1 VAALVL
7 QFAVRDVHRLGILDV
22 RLYNTDRHSGNIL
35 VRRPA
40 DLSGHGG
47 EAAVAAEMAFDSLSL
62 SLRAEQ
68 RVELIPIDHG
78 YCLPESLDAV
88 YFEWLFWPQ
97 VRIRRRVCLLFHL
110 ADHVEN
116 FSELKKTMLCGVV
129 YGRKRRLVG
138 FRIHSH
144 PPCHAL
150 LSGVRSLRFNRRHNH
165 SPLRSCSTSRG

>member
-1 VAALVL
+1 MAALVP

-40 DLSGHGG
+40 DLSSHGG
-47 EAAVAAEMAFDSLSL
+47 EAAARALAAAAAAADMAFDSLSL
-62 SLRAEQ
+62 SLRTEQ

-97 VRIRRRVCLLFHL
+97 VRIQRRV
-110 ADHVEN
+110 
-116 FSELKKTMLCGVV
+116 S
-129 YGRKRRLVG
+129 
-138 FRIHSH
+138 
-144 PPCHAL
+144 
-150 LSGVRSLRFNRRHNH
+150 
-165 SPLRSCSTSRG
+165 